1 MRIGH
6 VVIEFIRS
14 NCARGKQSFVKL
26 DVVFF
31 APVYG
36 DLPEFAVAE
45 VAPLVCDVVFMDGI
59 FESVKGA
66 AAGNQ
71 VKQSIAELGVVE
83 GIAKILHDAVFVDV
97 EL

>member
-1 MRIGH
+1 MASEGEWQTG
-6 VVIEFIRS
+6 VP
-14 NCARGKQSFVKL
+14 SFVEL

-45 VAPLVCDVVFMDGI
+45 FIPLVCDVVLVDGV

-71 VKQSIAELGVVE
+71 VKQIVPEFGIVE